1 MQFILCKENKRSIK
15 ILTAD
20 ERFEEVIAIIHPTL
34 AVAKIKSEKIQ
45 ALFSERLKLR
55 TWPLMISRVF
65 KSFFFLLIIQ
75 LSALQGLNWQT
86 EKG

>member
-1 MQFILCKENKRSIK
+1 MQFVLCKENKRSIK

-55 TWPLMISRVF
+55 T
-65 KSFFFLLIIQ
+65 
-75 LSALQGLNWQT
+75 
-86 EKG
+86 